1 MQIRMYVV
9 YIQRTQKTSMN
20 NLVCKLLLLLLIVP
34 CHGWAKETDHAVS
47 GTVVDNITGNGI
59 AAKVTLMTVDSVVM
73 ATQTAKIDTN
83 IYTRRT
89 FGSYSFEP
97 GVSKVGKYIIKAE
110 APGYETAYVNFKLVS
125 NREQE
130 IGLQTIQMAMVWQ
143 ELPEVTFMFPLSVKL
158 LQRQGARFE
167 PLSG

>member
-1 MQIRMYVV
+1 
-9 YIQRTQKTSMN
+9 MN
-20 NLVCKLLLLLLIVP
+20 NLCYKILMLFFVVANP
-34 CHGWAKETDHAVS
+34 GFARETGHTVY
-47 GTVVDNITGNGI
+47 GTVTDNITGNGI
-59 AAKVTLMTVDSVVM
+59 AAKVTLMTVDSVVI
-73 ATQTAKIDTN
+73 ASQTARIDTN
-83 IYTRRT
+83 IYTSRT